1 MGVTLGGGV
10 FSDLSA
16 VVRFLWWGFVTLV
29 SSTNSES
36 SFYAYVDCVV
46 FCFEERVK

>member
-1 MGVTLGGGV
+1 MCRISEDRGFCGGYVGVTLGGGV

-29 SSTNSES
+29 SSTNLES
-36 SFYAYVDCVV
+36 
-46 FCFEERVK
+46 